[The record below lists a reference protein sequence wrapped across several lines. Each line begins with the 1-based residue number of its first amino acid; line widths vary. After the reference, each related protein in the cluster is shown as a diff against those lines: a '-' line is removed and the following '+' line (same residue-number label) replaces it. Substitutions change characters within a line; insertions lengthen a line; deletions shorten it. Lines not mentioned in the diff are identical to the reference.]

1 MDSELPTDVTPV
13 ALPTVTWAVVTSQLL
28 FSAGNVLTTG
38 GFLYYYANA
47 FGPSA
52 LQFSLLL
59 ILPELAETSGL
70 VARPFAAWVGS
81 RKRTWLVSL
90 LVGRLFA
97 MGVPLMAVLVI
108 STGREWPFETII
120 VWVAVWY
127 VLQGIA
133 YACFISWLTDLAP
146 QANWGQLFAR
156 RKLAMLAIMIV
167 VPVVAGQ
174 LRSQW
179 ANTLPEDEK
188 LITYVSI
195 FLLGNGLVMA
205 SVLPLLKLPDVIR
218 DRQEV
223 SSRDD
228 GQSTGAV
235 MWASFVDPSLRWM
248 LLHGWWLSFAQ
259 GLTQSA
265 FFRYLVNVLLIP
277 VETYYA
283 LNGLMLL
290 LQIPLTSIAGRLSD
304 QGRDKP
310 TLFWS
315 VTSVSGA
322 MLFWLAATP
331 ERWWLVTGA
340 YVMWG
345 LFGFVNICGRNLLLK
360 LSPRSDNTSQIALFR
375 QVGGLFAAFAGML
388 GGWWLDHLT
397 ETGASLVV
405 AGLILSPFQ
414 IVFLTSF
421 LGRLTAGLWVL
432 PIRSVEATEPD

>member
-1 MDSELPTDVTPV
+1 MTPQPNSVVAPIELPRVTK
-13 ALPTVTWAVVTSQLL
+13 AVVVSQLL
-28 FSAGNVLTTG
+28 FSTGNVLTTG

-47 FGPSA
+47 FSPTA

-70 VARPFAAWVGS
+70 FARPVAGWVGS
-81 RKRTWLVSL
+81 RKRTWLTCL
-90 LVGRLFA
+90 LTGRVFA
-97 MGVPLMAVLVI
+97 LGVPLMAAPVI
-108 STGREWPFETII
+108 TSGHEWPFEII
-120 VWVAVWY
+120 IGWVAVWY

-146 QANWGQLFAR
+146 QTDWGKLFAR

-179 ANTLPEDEK
+179 ANTLPEQEK

-195 FLLGNGLVMA
+195 FVIGNALVMI
-205 SVLPLLKLPDVIR
+205 SVLPLLKLPEMATGSGMSPSAIR
-218 DRQEV
+218 RKRMSHV
-223 SSRDD
+223 LRDALV
-228 GQSTGAV
+228 Q
-235 MWASFVDPSLRWM
+235 PSLRWM

-259 GLTQSA
+259 GLTQAA
-265 FFRYLVNVLLIP
+265 FFRYQVNVLHLS
-277 VETYYA
+277 VETYYV

-290 LQIPLTSIAGRLSD
+290 IQMPLTMFAGRLSD
-304 QGRDKP
+304 DGLDKP

-315 VTSVSGA
+315 VTLVSGA

-331 ERWWLVTGA
+331 DLWWLLVGA

-360 LSPRSDNTSQIALFR
+360 LSPPSDNTTQVALFR
-375 QVGGLFAAFAGML
+375 QVGGLFAAIAGLL
-388 GGWWLDHLT
+388 GGWWLDSMT
-397 ETGASLVV
+397 EASTSLLL
-405 AGLILSPFQ
+405 AGLALGPFQ
-414 IVFLTSF
+414 VVFLVSF
-421 LGRLTAGLWVL
+421 LGRLTAGLWLL
-432 PIRSVEATEPD
+432 PIQQPKSET